1 MKKNTA
7 GQIIGAQ
14 IIDASDGSN
23 FSGSVTVY
31 VTIDGGT
38 QAQGTVGS
46 GACTNEGNGFYSY
59 APSQAE
65 TNGDHIAYTFV
76 GTGAV
81 GATVQVYTTFPQT
94 GDAYAKAVEV
104 ETDTQ
109 DIQTRLPAAL
119 VSGRIDASVGAMA
132 ANTLTASALAS
143 DAVTEIQSGLA
154 TSTALQTVDDELGAL
169 VTDIGANGAGLTA
182 IPWNAAWDTE
192 VQSEVTDALNA
203 YDPPTNAEMTART
216 LAAADYATATALG
229 TVDTVV
235 DAIKVTTDRLETTW
249 ALDGSAYQ
257 FTADALALAPSGGGG
272 GITAEDV
279 WTYSTRVLTAGT
291 NIALAKGTG
300 VTGFNDLSAAQVNA
314 EVDTALADVGLT
326 TTITGRIDAAISTR
340 ATPADVPSATDNA
353 EAVLL
358 ADWEAI
364 SDTPPDY
371 CLLHAAFALR
381 CAFSTE
387 ATPGQYVVYDPS
399 GAVAWQR
406 SLTTDPDAEPI
417 VSTVGA

>member
-1 MKKNTA
+1 MKKNTS

-38 QAQGTVGS
+38 QAIGTVGS
-46 GACTNEGNGFYSY
+46 GVCTNEGNGFYSY

-65 TNGDHIAYTFV
+65 TNGNHIAFTFV

-81 GATVQVYTTFPQT
+81 GATVQVYTTFPQS
-94 GDAYAKAVEV
+94 GDAYATATNI

-109 DIQTRLPAAL
+109 DIQSRLPAAL
-119 VSGRIDASVGAMA
+119 VSGRMDASVGAMA

-143 DAVTEIQSGLA
+143 DAVAEIQSGMA
-154 TSTALQTVDDELGAL
+154 TSAALQTVDDELGAL

-182 IPWNAAWDTE
+182 LPWNAAWDAE

-203 YDPPTNAEMTART
+203 YDPPTNAEMEART
-216 LAAADYATATALG
+216 LVAADYATATALA
-229 TVDTVV
+229 TVDGVV
-235 DAIKVTTDRLETTW
+235 DAIKVTTDKLDTTVV
-249 ALDGSAYQ
+249 LDGAVYQ
-257 FTADALALAPSGGGG
+257 FTANALELAPSGGGG
-272 GITAEDV
+272 
-279 WTYSTRVLTAGT
+279 LTAADIWSYTTHELTSGA
-291 NIALAKGTG
+291 NIVLAKDVG
-300 VTGFNDLSAAQVNA
+300 VTGFNDLSAAEVNA
-314 EVDTALADVGLT
+314 EVDTALSDVGLT
-326 TTITGRIDAAISTR
+326 TTVTGRIDAAISTR
-340 ATPADVPSATDNA
+340 ATPADVPSAADNA

-358 ADWEAI
+358 ADWETI
-364 SDTPPDY
+364 SGTPPDY
-371 CLLHAAFALR
+371 CLLYAAFALR

-387 ATPGQYVVYDPS
+387 ATPGQYIVYDPS
-399 GAVAWQR
+399 GSVAWQR
-406 SLTTDPDAEPI
+406 TLTTDPAAEPI